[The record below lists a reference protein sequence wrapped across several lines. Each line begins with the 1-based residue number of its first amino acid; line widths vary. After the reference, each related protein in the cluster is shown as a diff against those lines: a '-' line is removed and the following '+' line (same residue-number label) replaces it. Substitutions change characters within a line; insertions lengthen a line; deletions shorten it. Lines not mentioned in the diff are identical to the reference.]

1 MPESAPFEL
10 LDAEPLREPILIAG
24 YGGWS
29 DAGEA
34 ASTAARY
41 LFESFSAPIYARID
55 TEDFL
60 DFTVV
65 RPQVR
70 IEDGA
75 RRIVWPDHEFR
86 AARLGGASDLLIALG
101 DEPHLRWKSYAR
113 TFVSLAKQA
122 GVRRAVLVGAYFAD
136 VIYSQPTHL
145 TMHTTDAEWRERF
158 TLRTARYEGPTGILS
173 ALADALAST
182 GIPYA
187 MVWAQIPHYVAAQ
200 PNPRGALA
208 LLQRVQEL
216 VDVRFDLTRLGE
228 LAAEFDSAVSE
239 LITSD
244 PQLSAY
250 VKELKRR
257 AFSQ

>member
-1 MPESAPFEL
+1 VPGSAPFEV
-10 LDAEPLREPILIAG
+10 LDAEPLRDPILIAG

-34 ASTAARY
+34 ASTAVRY
-41 LFESFSAPIYARID
+41 LFDSLSAPLYARID

-70 IEDGA
+70 IQDGA

-86 AARLGGASDLLIALG
+86 AARLGGPSDLLLALG

-113 TFVSLAKQA
+113 AFVSIAQQA

-145 TMHTTDAEWRERF
+145 TLHSTDPAWNERF
-158 TLRTARYEGPTGILS
+158 GVRAVRYEGPTGILS
-173 ALADALAST
+173 ALADALGSA

-187 MVWAQIPHYVAAQ
+187 LIWAQIPHYVAAQ

-208 LLQRVQEL
+208 LLQRVEEL
-216 VDVRFDLTRLGE
+216 IDVRFDLNRLGD
-228 LAAEFDSAVSE
+228 LAAEFDTAVSE
-239 LITSD
+239 LISND

-250 VKELKRR
+250 VRELKRR

>member
-1 MPESAPFEL
+1 VAEPAPFEV
-10 LDAEPLREPILIAG
+10 LDPEPLRSPTLIAG

-34 ASTAARY
+34 ASTAVRY

-70 IEDGA
+70 IEEGA

-86 AARLGGASDLLIALG
+86 AARLGGSDLLIALG

-136 VIYSQPTHL
+136 VIYSQPTHI
-145 TMHTTDAEWRERF
+145 TMHATDPEWRERF
-158 TLRTARYEGPTGILS
+158 TVRTARYEGPTGILS
-173 ALADALAST
+173 ALADALGAAE
-182 GIPYA
+182 IPYA

-208 LLQRVQEL
+208 LLQRVEEL
-216 VDVRFDLTRLGE
+216 VDIRFDLTRLGE

>member
-1 MPESAPFEL
+1 MPESALFEL
-10 LDAEPLREPILIAG
+10 LDTEPLRDPILVAG

-29 DAGEA
+29 DAGET
-34 ASTAARY
+34 ASTAMRY
-41 LFESFSAPIYARID
+41 LFESCSASLYARID

-60 DFTVV
+60 DFTIV
-65 RPQVR
+65 RPQLR

-86 AARLGGASDLLIALG
+86 AVRLGGARDLLLAIG

-113 TFVSLAKQA
+113 SFVSLVKQA

-145 TMHTTDAEWRERF
+145 TMHTTDTAWGERF
-158 TLRTARYEGPTGILS
+158 TVRPARYEGPTGILS
-173 ALADALAST
+173 ALADALARE

-208 LLQRVQEL
+208 LLQRVEEL
-216 VDVRFDLTRLGE
+216 VDTRFDLTRLGE

-250 VKELKRR
+250 VRELKRR
-257 AFSQ
+257 AFSS